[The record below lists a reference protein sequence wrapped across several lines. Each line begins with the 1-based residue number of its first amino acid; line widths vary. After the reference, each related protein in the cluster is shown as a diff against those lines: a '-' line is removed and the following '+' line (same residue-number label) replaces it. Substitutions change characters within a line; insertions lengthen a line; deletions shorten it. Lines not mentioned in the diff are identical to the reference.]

1 MQVLTITAAIRIT
14 IGLAWFLLI
23 SAMRIGLTQG
33 FLGVAFIL
41 FVMPIR
47 CAVLYALKLLCA
59 VFCCIL
65 KCFLTLFFAYIC
77 SSTAWLY
84 ILLALTMAAA
94 TRTLCGLA
102 RLQVAWTI
110 ITRSIWAAV
119 SPQVLFVPVPTPF
132 RCAAGVVSCSASRGC
147 IAPVLHCVFLVLQM
161 AFYTVLI

>member
-1 MQVLTITAAIRIT
+1 MGALCLVPCVTLGLICGT
-14 IGLAWFLLI
+14 IG
-23 SAMRIGLTQG
+23 
-33 FLGVAFIL
+33 IL
-41 FVMPIR
+41 RMSLSKT
-47 CAVLYALKLLCA
+47 ALWAYAA
-59 VFCCIL
+59 
-65 KCFLTLFFAYIC
+65 A
-77 SSTAWLY
+77 
-84 ILLALTMAAA
+84 LALTIPTA